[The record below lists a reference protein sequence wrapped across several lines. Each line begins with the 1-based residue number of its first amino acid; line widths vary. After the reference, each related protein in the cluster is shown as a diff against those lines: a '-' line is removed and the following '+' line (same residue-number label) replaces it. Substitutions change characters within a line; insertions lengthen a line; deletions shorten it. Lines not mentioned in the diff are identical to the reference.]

1 MNRRNG
7 SVLSV
12 DIGGSTCKIG
22 RVTGKGKVQDV
33 QRQPTREIREHGPDR
48 LIEYLEPYEEDY
60 PIDGVAIGIPATVD
74 WDHNHVRSSCPEV
87 PWLED
92 ASNKKRIQ
100 DSLGR
105 PLLLVNDVEALMVG
119 EWRRG
124 ELKGL
129 NSGVVLSLGESM
141 GSALLWNGVPQ
152 QGRRGSIM
160 ELEHVSL
167 DTYGEVVGENPPG
180 SSSNWLSGS
189 GLRRQMEKQGE
200 AVPLEEFFG
209 REEDPYAGL
218 RSTFTDKMAH
228 LLGLIVM
235 MLDPERIVLGGGLT
249 LSHRR
254 WLPDVKERMDDY
266 VMEQFQ
272 GVPSVV
278 LGQLRGDEVLRGPAA
293 FWDWKV
299 EEEH

>member
-1 MNRRNG
+1 MNPRDG

-12 DIGGSTCKIG
+12 DIGGSTCKFG
-22 RVTGKGKVQDV
+22 RVTGKGEVRDV
-33 QRQPTREIREHGPDR
+33 RRRPTDEIREDGPDR
-48 LIEYLEPYEEDY
+48 LIESLKPYEEEY

-74 WDHNHVRSSCPEV
+74 WDHNHVRSRCPEV

-100 DSLGR
+100 DALRR

-167 DTYGEVVGENPPG
+167 NTYGEVVDENPPG
-180 SSSNWLSGS
+180 SSSNWLSGR
-189 GLRRQMEKQGE
+189 GLQRQMKQRGE
-200 AVPLEEFFG
+200 VVPVEEFFR
-209 REEDPYAGL
+209 REGEPFDGIH
-218 RSTFTDKMAH
+218 STFVDKMAH
-228 LLGLIVM
+228 LIGLIIM

-249 LSHRR
+249 LSHKR
-254 WLPDVKERMDDY
+254 WLPDVKDRMDEY

-299 EEEH
+299 EDAN